1 MNDDKTTRLDPAA
14 LLDET
19 TPGEWETRLSGAA
32 GNERTVYAG
41 ARRIATVP
49 HPDRVE
55 PCEENDANARLL
67 AAAPRLA
74 RELVEA
80 RRAIGYITAQAARE
94 ADRSDRLEAD
104 VSVLRWQIADLE
116 RECERLRREW
126 AAARE
131 RITTV
136 ESAT

>member
-1 MNDDKTTRLDPAA
+1 
-14 LLDET
+14 
-19 TPGEWETRLSGAA
+19 
-32 GNERTVYAG
+32 
-41 ARRIATVP
+41 
-49 HPDRVE
+49 VE